1 MAHTLVGVERLFFLL
16 EILFFLGSSI
26 FLVVEF
32 VFLNN
37 NNNIPKIKSPDKTPL
52 PCFFCQVQSS
62 SVQITQ
68 YMPSYLYNSFV
79 FQRETICH

>member
-37 NNNIPKIKSPDKTPL
+37 NNNNNIPKNKITRQNSPTMFFL
-52 PCFFCQVQSS
+52 PS
-62 SVQITQ
+62 
-68 YMPSYLYNSFV
+68 PK
-79 FQRETICH
+79 FQCADNPIYAKLSLQ